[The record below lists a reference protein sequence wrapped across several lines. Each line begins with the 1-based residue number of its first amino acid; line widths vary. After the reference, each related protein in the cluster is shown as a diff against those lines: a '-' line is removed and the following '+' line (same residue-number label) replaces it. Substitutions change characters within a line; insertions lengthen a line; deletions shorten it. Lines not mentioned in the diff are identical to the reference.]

1 MNTVSRKFFIFRRM
15 THRDDPTWG
24 YIYPKVI
31 LKLFKIQQVSM
42 MVMMINFDKDDNL
55 IFLIKLQ

>member
-1 MNTVSRKFFIFRRM
+1 M

-42 MVMMINFDKDDNL
+42 MMIMMINFDKDNDDNL
-55 IFLIKLQ
+55 TLHKIAIKLV